1 MYIDHSIKCFKT
13 ASKSFFCYQIA
24 LVESPKSFPNEIQL
38 KMSWQQTLTLYSLI
52 MNHTVFPTEHYQ
64 SFYTVKLRKL

>member
-13 ASKSFFCYQIA
+13 ASKSFFSYQIA

-38 KMSWQQTLTLYSLI
+38 KMSWQQTLT
-52 MNHTVFPTEHYQ
+52 
-64 SFYTVKLRKL
+64 